1 MSFLALLLLIKIVVT
16 LLFAA
21 GPLMLLSKDRLDRLG
36 GFGENSLTVYRLYGI
51 GILSLLV
58 VYSFGVDVAMSG
70 AFPLYAVAMGVVSN
84 GGAALVLMG
93 SGELNKRPW
102 IVGFFAA
109 IAAGLV
115 LAFFAPE
122 LALRPLW

>member
-51 GILSLLV
+51 GLLSLLV

-84 GGAALVLMG
+84 GGAALVLMS
-93 SGELNKRPW
+93 SGELSKRPW
-102 IVGFFAA
+102 IVGFFAT

-122 LALRPLW
+122 FALRPLW